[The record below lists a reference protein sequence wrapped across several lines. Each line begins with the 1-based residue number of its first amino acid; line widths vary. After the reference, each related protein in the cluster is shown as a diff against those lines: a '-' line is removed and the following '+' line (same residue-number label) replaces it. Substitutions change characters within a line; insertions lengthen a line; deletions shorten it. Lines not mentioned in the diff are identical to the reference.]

1 LDTPYGVG
9 NDRWTTRPPLFAG
22 PGFGMLGIAA
32 LGIAGLGARWGRT
45 VRPLDG
51 TLPLSNI
58 DVT

>member
-1 LDTPYGVG
+1 
-9 NDRWTTRPPLFAG
+9 
-22 PGFGMLGIAA
+22 MLGIAGLGIA
-32 LGIAGLGARWGRT
+32 GLGIAGLGARWGRT